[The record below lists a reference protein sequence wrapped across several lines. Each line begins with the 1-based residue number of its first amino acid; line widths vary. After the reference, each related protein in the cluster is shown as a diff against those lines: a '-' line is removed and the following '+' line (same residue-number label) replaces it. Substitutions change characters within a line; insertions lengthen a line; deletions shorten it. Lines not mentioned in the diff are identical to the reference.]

1 MMQRLGAWVLR
12 VPVSADS
19 KTPSMAAPSKALK
32 TEHTSAG
39 TAALGLPQRTQRISM
54 RKTTLAA
61 ATAAFT
67 LFAGSGQPE
76 IRVDP
81 SARLGLGSL
90 LNLFSVPSAQAQEED
105 PEITNMAKQ
114 HYKLG
119 QEAYAAGKYDVAI
132 KELKKA
138 YVLKRI
144 PAILVNIAMTYRKTK
159 DYDMAVYFFKKFL
172 AEAPADDKGRPGV
185 ETQLTETEQERTA
198 ALTPAPL
205 EPARPAVEMAK
216 PETPPAA
223 EPAKAAAAPAV
234 AAAPA
239 AAAKPAAEAAAPA
252 AAQPGSPDAAAAPQ
266 PPTAAEAP
274 TQVAAADKP
283 VTEWSHSPID
293 AVPPGQPVD
302 VRVQMPVMKG
312 VKVKVYYRKE
322 GQATFDSIELKRR
335 GNEKLARIPAEIT
348 SGRNFQYYIEA
359 RDPAGTLVKSAGNE
373 YNPNIV
379 LVDSTARPQLVD
391 AQGAM
396 DTSEDDEPARRVKA
410 GPKRDI
416 ENEAVS
422 FDIGNQSA
430 MDRLRSQLRK
440 QDRSKAKEGPSFF
453 TPLGWAGVGTA
464 GLGVAS
470 LVAGSTFLGLAYQQA
485 QVVSADSRC
494 ENSKMRCLFFGP
506 NDDPT
511 LNKAP
516 KDSSSEL
523 EQKGLL
529 YDKVGIA
536 MTVTGGVVLAAGGAM
551 VAVDL
556 VRKWQARHPKPA
568 APKTRKVKKVIE
580 VEEPAV
586 SLAPVI
592 SPSVNGL
599 VAVGRF

>member
-1 MMQRLGAWVLR
+1 
-12 VPVSADS
+12 
-19 KTPSMAAPSKALK
+19 
-32 TEHTSAG
+32 
-39 TAALGLPQRTQRISM
+39 M

-67 LFAGSGQPE
+67 LFAGSGLPGSL
-76 IRVDP
+76 VDLP
-81 SARLGLGSL
+81 ANLGSRGC
-90 LNLFSVPSAQAQEED
+90 LNLFSLPSAEAQEED

-119 QEAYAAGKYDVAI
+119 QDAYAAGKYDVAI

-185 ETQLTETEQERTA
+185 ETQLAETEQERTA

-216 PETPPAA
+216 PEGQPAVEA
-223 EPAKAAAAPAV
+223 AKVAAAPATPGKDAGAGP
-234 AAAPA
+234 AADPSKPA
-239 AAAKPAAEAAAPA
+239 AAAKPETAAAPA
-252 AAQPGSPDAAAAPQ
+252 TAAPAAGAAATAPE
-266 PPTAAEAP
+266 AA
-274 TQVAAADKP
+274 TQVAAAEKP
-283 VTEWSHSPID
+283 ATEWSHTPID

-322 GQATFDSIELKRR
+322 GQATFDSMELKRR
-335 GNEKLARIPAEIT
+335 GNEKLARLPAEIS
-348 SGRNFQYYIEA
+348 SGRNFQYYVEA

-379 LVDSTARPQLVD
+379 LVDPTARPQLVD
-391 AQGAM
+391 AQGAA
-396 DTSEDDEPARRVKA
+396 DTSEDDEPARRVKS

-440 QDRSKAKEGPSFF
+440 QERSKAKEGPSFF

-464 GLGVAS
+464 GLGLAS
-470 LVAGSTFLGLAYQQA
+470 LAAGSTFLGLAFQQA
-485 QVVSADSRC
+485 QIVSSDSRC

-506 NDDPT
+506 NDDPA

-523 EQKGLL
+523 EQRGLL
-529 YDKVGIA
+529 YDKVGTA
-536 MTVTGGVVLAAGGAM
+536 LTVAGGVVLAAGGALI
-551 VAVDL
+551 ATDL
-556 VRKWQARHPKPA
+556 VRKWQASRPKTV

>member
-1 MMQRLGAWVLR
+1 
-12 VPVSADS
+12 
-19 KTPSMAAPSKALK
+19 
-32 TEHTSAG
+32 
-39 TAALGLPQRTQRISM
+39 M

-67 LFAGSGQPE
+67 LFAGSGLP
-76 IRVDP
+76 
-81 SARLGLGSL
+81 GSPAEFRAKMGSHGH
-90 LNLFSVPSAQAQEED
+90 LNLLSLPSAQAQEED

-119 QEAYAAGKYDVAI
+119 QEAYAAGKYEVAI

-144 PAILVNIAMTYRKTK
+144 PAILINIVMTYCKTK

-172 AEAPADDKGRPGV
+172 AEAPADDKGRPGA
-185 ETQLTETEQERTA
+185 ETQLAETEQERTV
-198 ALTPAPL
+198 ALTPQQL

-216 PETPPAA
+216 PETPPPDA
-223 EPAKAAAAPAV
+223 AKAAAAPAPV
-234 AAAPA
+234 AAAAAPGAAPAKPAGDAKPATGEPAAAPNAAAPA
-239 AAAKPAAEAAAPA
+239 TPA
-252 AAQPGSPDAAAAPQ
+252 QG
-266 PPTAAEAP
+266 AEAP
-274 TQVAAADKP
+274 TQTAAADKP

-312 VKVKVYYRKE
+312 VKVKVYFRKE
-322 GQATFDSIELKRR
+322 GQATFDSMELKRR
-335 GNEKLARIPAEIT
+335 GNEKLARLPAEIT
-348 SGRNFQYYIEA
+348 SGRNFQYYVEA

-379 LVDSTARPQLVD
+379 LIDSTARPQLVD
-391 AQGAM
+391 AQGAT
-396 DTSEDDEPARRVKA
+396 DTSEDDEPARRVKS

-430 MDRLRSQLRK
+430 MDRLRNSLRK
-440 QDRSKAKEGPSFF
+440 QDSGKAKEGPSFF
-453 TPLGWAGVGTA
+453 TPLGWAGVGAA
-464 GLGVAS
+464 GLGLAS
-470 LVAGSTFLGLAYQQA
+470 VVTGGTFLGLAYQQA
-485 QVVSADSRC
+485 QIVSADSRC
-494 ENSKMRCLFFGP
+494 ENSKMRCLFYGP
-506 NDDPT
+506 NDDPA

-523 EQKGLL
+523 EQRGIL

-536 MTVTGGVVLAAGGAM
+536 LTAAGGVVLAAGGAL
-551 VAVDL
+551 VATDL
-556 VRKWQARHPKPA
+556 VRKWQASRPKPV

-586 SLAPVI
+586 SFAPVL
-592 SPSVNGL
+592 SPTLSGM

>member
-1 MMQRLGAWVLR
+1 
-12 VPVSADS
+12 
-19 KTPSMAAPSKALK
+19 
-32 TEHTSAG
+32 
-39 TAALGLPQRTQRISM
+39 M

-67 LFAGSGQPE
+67 LFAGAGLPGSL
-76 IRVDP
+76 VDR
-81 SARLGLGSL
+81 SANLGSRGR
-90 LNLFSVPSAQAQEED
+90 LNLFSLPSAEAQEED

-119 QEAYAAGKYDVAI
+119 QDAYAAGKYDVAI

-159 DYDMAVYFFKKFL
+159 DYDMAVYFYKKFL

-185 ETQLTETEQERTA
+185 EAQLAETEQERTV

-216 PETPPAA
+216 PEGQPPA
-223 EPAKAAAAPAV
+223 EAAQGT
-234 AAAPA
+234 AAPA
-239 AAAKPAAEAAAPA
+239 AAGKEAAQPAAEAAKTA
-252 AAQPGSPDAAAAPQ
+252 AAPKTPTAEATAAAAP
-266 PPTAAEAP
+266 TAAAPGAAPEAA
-274 TQVAAADKP
+274 TQTATADKP
-283 VTEWSHSPID
+283 ATEWSHTPID

-322 GQATFDSIELKRR
+322 GQASFDSIELKRR
-335 GNEKLARIPAEIT
+335 GNEKLARLPAELT

-359 RDPAGTLVKSAGNE
+359 RDPAGTLVKSAGSE
-373 YNPNIV
+373 YSPNIV

-391 AQGAM
+391 AQGAT

-430 MDRLRSQLRK
+430 MDRLRKQLSK
-440 QDRSKAKEGPSFF
+440 QERVKAKEGPSFF
-453 TPLGWAGVGTA
+453 TPLGWVGVGTA
-464 GLGVAS
+464 GLGLAS
-470 LVAGSTFLGLAYQQA
+470 LAAGSTFLGLAYQNA
-485 QVVSADSRC
+485 QIVSADSRC
-494 ENSKMRCLFFGP
+494 ENTKMRCLFFGP
-506 NDDPT
+506 NDDAS

-523 EQKGLL
+523 EQRGLL
-529 YDKVGIA
+529 YDKVGTA
-536 MTVTGGVVLAAGGAM
+536 LTVAGGVVLAAGGALI
-551 VAVDL
+551 ATDL
-556 VRKWQARHPKPA
+556 VRKWQASRPKPV

-586 SLAPVI
+586 SLAPVV
-592 SPSVNGL
+592 SPAVTGL
-599 VAVGRF
+599 VAVGQF